1 MGFSMIMA
9 IALLLESGS
18 AWAMN
23 GHGEGPHPYGGYCR
37 GPRWGWY
44 GAKTPV
50 RTERDARERLEKYFE
65 GQDVVIGE
73 ISQRGMHFHAEIR
86 DHGDTVVDRVI
97 IDRRTG
103 RIRSLY

>member
-1 MGFSMIMA
+1 MA
-9 IALLLESGS
+9 ALLAGGS

-23 GHGEGPHPYGGYCR
+23 GHGGGHHPYGGYCC

-44 GAKTPV
+44 GAKNPV
-50 RTERDARERLEKYFE
+50 RTEKDARERLEKYYE
-65 GQDVVIGE
+65 GQDVIIGN
-73 ISQRGMHFHAEIR
+73 IVQQRMHFHVEIR
-86 DHGDTVVDRVI
+86 DRQDTVVDRVI